1 MSSWSILYRGPL
13 SSCNYSCTYCPFAKT
28 KNTKAEL
35 ADDAARLMRFV
46 DWVKT
51 RQEQIGILF
60 TPWGEGLIR
69 KAYQQ
74 AMTTLSHLPQV
85 RRVSIQTNLSGSLN
99 WMQEVDKEAFALWTT
114 FHPSQIA
121 LEDFVARCWQ
131 LEDMGIRYSVGFVAL
146 QEDLPYLQQLR
157 QALPEHRYLWAN
169 AYKRVNDYY
178 SPEDIQYIEQIDP
191 LFSYNNQ
198 YHPSLGKSCQA
209 GHTAFTVD
217 GVGDVRRCHFIGAV
231 LGNIYQQDIKE
242 VLKPRVCTNESCGCY
257 IGYVHLDE
265 LDLYQ
270 TYQQGVLERIPPP
283 FR

>member
-1 MSSWSILYRGPL
+1 
-13 SSCNYSCTYCPFAKT
+13 
-28 KNTKAEL
+28 
-35 ADDAARLMRFV
+35 MRFV

-51 RQEQIGILF
+51 RPEQIGILF

-99 WMQEVDKEAFALWTT
+99 WMQEVDKDAFALWTT

-146 QEDLPYLQQLR
+146 QEDLPYLKQLR

-169 AYKRVNDYY
+169 AYKRVKEYY

-217 GVGDVRRCHFIGAV
+217 GAGDVRRCHFIGAV

-242 VLKPRVCTNESCGCY
+242 VLEPRVCTNESCGCY

-265 LDLYQ
+265 LQLYQ
-270 TYQQGVLERIPPP
+270 TYQQGILERIPPP